1 MLAMPAPMIAPP
13 IGARQRPGELA
24 EKEKPQDVNIIAAA
38 SDSAV
43 NATPYP
49 VETPGS

>member
-13 IGARQRPGELA
+13 MGARQRPGAFA
-24 EKEKPQDVNIIAAA
+24 ENPNPPDVNIIAAA
-38 SDSAV
+38 SDSPV
-43 NATPYP
+43 KATPYP